1 MKRSTSS
8 HFVFCILSAQCWKR
22 STSFLYFC
30 SIMVWTTMCSLVI
43 PQRNSSSLDVLCLH
57 GQFLSRFPTIL
68 QILWVCFR
76 CSIFVSN
83 RFVYVRLFC
92 LFKVKPDLCEWMES
106 LVRISMNKGVL
117 SIQVY
122 KRVGAVVV
130 TVIQQQ
136 HETIA
141 GRFLWSIKQLTQVS
155 CCASE
160 TLITSS
166 WTCLGL
172 LATFLFTFFFCFSV
186 FVSGNGRSFIAM
198 YSW

>member
-1 MKRSTSS
+1 
-8 HFVFCILSAQCWKR
+8 
-22 STSFLYFC
+22 
-30 SIMVWTTMCSLVI
+30 MVWTTMFSLSI

-57 GQFLSRFPTIL
+57 GQFLSRFPTIP

-76 CSIFVSN
+76 CRIFVSN

-106 LVRISMNKGVL
+106 LVRISMNKVVL
-117 SIQVY
+117 SIPVY
-122 KRVGAVVV
+122 KRVGA
-130 TVIQQQ
+130 VIQQQ

-141 GRFLWSIKQLTQVS
+141 GRFLWSIKQFTEVS

-172 LATFLFTFFFCFSV
+172 LATFLFAFFFCFSV
-186 FVSGNGRSFIAM
+186 FVSGNGRSFIAVS
-198 YSW
+198 SW

>member
-8 HFVFCILSAQCWKR
+8 HFVFCTLSAQCWKR

-30 SIMVWTTMCSLVI
+30 SIMVWTTMFSLSI

-57 GQFLSRFPTIL
+57 GQFLSRFPTSL

-76 CSIFVSN
+76 CGIFVSN
-83 RFVYVRLFC
+83 LFVYIRLFC

-130 TVIQQQ
+130 IVCHTTTTWNNRWQIS
-136 HETIA
+136 
-141 GRFLWSIKQLTQVS
+141 LK
-155 CCASE
+155 
-160 TLITSS
+160 
-166 WTCLGL
+166 
-172 LATFLFTFFFCFSV
+172 
-186 FVSGNGRSFIAM
+186 
-198 YSW
+198 Y